1 MIVEPTPE
9 RGLNRPRSRS
19 YSLCKAAASQGPT
32 KTRRWLRVE
41 ADAGSLFSRER
52 TLLAVRRRESKK
64 SPELKCLTSS
74 DLNQLVQ
81 LW

>member
-41 ADAGSLFSRER
+41 ADAGSLFSREF

-64 SPELKCLTSS
+64 SPELTSS

>member
-41 ADAGSLFSRER
+41 ADAGSLFRASVLYLPYVVVNPRNR
-52 TLLAVRRRESKK
+52 QSLSALHH
-64 SPELKCLTSS
+64 
-74 DLNQLVQ
+74 QI
-81 LW
+81 